1 MGKEK
6 PGNFKGQRP
15 QSMRPDIPLPPTI
28 PTYVGNISADASNRV
43 KGSAG
48 NVSWVAPVSG
58 GVSYVAK
65 ALAKKW
71 AVKGGAKSVSK
82 K

>member
-28 PTYVGNISADASNRV
+28 PKYVGGLSVDASNRV
-43 KGSAG
+43 KGAAG
-48 NVSWVAPVSG
+48 NLSWVAPVAG

-71 AVKGGAKSVSK
+71 AVKGGAGSVSK